1 MAKVRLTIAL
11 GDYELARPITLG
23 QVAADGIEL
32 VPLVGMG
39 SRERHW
45 RMARRNEFD
54 ICEVNVG
61 AYFMERDRNDAL
73 TAIPVFLHRRFRH
86 GFIFVNHAAGI
97 TKPEGLA
104 GLRIGGTN
112 FQPAAAVWLRG
123 LLEERYGVKHRDVT
137 WVTERSEDVE
147 FEVAPGLRIERTPN
161 GEQVEQMLLE
171 GKLPAILAPN
181 LPRSFVNGDSRIKQL
196 FADPKAEE
204 IAYFRETGIFPIMHV
219 TVIKR
224 EIVDRYP
231 WIPTNLVKA
240 FDAAKAIAYRR
251 AGNPRV
257 PTLAWARD
265 AWDEQRAILGEDPFQ
280 YGMGEAN
287 RKNLDTIL
295 RYTHEQGMIARRL
308 PLDDLFAATD
318 LGDAGGEEAEL

>member
-61 AYFMERDRNDAL
+61 AYFMERDRDDAL

-97 TKPEGLA
+97 TKPEQLA

-123 LLEERYGVKHRDVT
+123 MLEERYGVKHRDVT

-147 FEVAPGLRIERTPN
+147 FDVAPGLRIERTPN

-171 GKLPAILAPN
+171 GTLPAILAPN
-181 LPRSFVNGDSRIKQL
+181 LPRAFVDGDPRIKQL

-204 IAYFRETGIFPIMHV
+204 IAYYRETGIFPIMHV

-231 WIPTNLVKA
+231 WIPANLVKA

-308 PLDDLFAATD
+308 PLDDLFTATD